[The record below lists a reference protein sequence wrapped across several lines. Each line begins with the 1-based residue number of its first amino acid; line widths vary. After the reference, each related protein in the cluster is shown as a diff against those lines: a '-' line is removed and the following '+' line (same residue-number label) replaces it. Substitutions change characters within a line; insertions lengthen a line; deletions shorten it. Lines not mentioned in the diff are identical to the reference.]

1 MTLSTLSKYFGRARK
16 VYRPA
21 NVKFEVS
28 LSQPQLEGQTKT
40 TMSGFN
46 TDQASYVAATAEALI
61 LILDE
66 DFAEEWLGTVQ
77 LSTDYI
83 LSLAE
88 ILYNRDVDVYD
99 MFEYLAAYDTLDD
112 VISYDINSGED
123 EFNLLFWY

>member
-1 MTLSTLSKYFGRARK
+1 MTLSTISKYFERARE

-28 LSQPQLEGQTKT
+28 LSQPKLEGQTKT

-46 TDQASYVAATAEALI
+46 TDQASYVASTAEALI

-77 LSTDYI
+77 LSADYI

-88 ILYNRDVDVYD
+88 ILYDRGVDAYD
-99 MFEYLAAYDTLDD
+99 MFDYLAAYDTLDD

-123 EFNLLFWY
+123 EFNLLF

>member
-1 MTLSTLSKYFGRARK
+1 MTISTLSKYFDRARE

-66 DFAEEWLGTVQ
+66 NFAEDWLGTVQ
-77 LSTDYI
+77 LSADYI
-83 LSLAE
+83 LSLAAL
-88 ILYNRDVDVYD
+88 LYNRSVAAYD
-99 MFEYLAAYDTLDD
+99 IFDYLAAYDTLDD

-123 EFNLLFWY
+123 EFNLLF